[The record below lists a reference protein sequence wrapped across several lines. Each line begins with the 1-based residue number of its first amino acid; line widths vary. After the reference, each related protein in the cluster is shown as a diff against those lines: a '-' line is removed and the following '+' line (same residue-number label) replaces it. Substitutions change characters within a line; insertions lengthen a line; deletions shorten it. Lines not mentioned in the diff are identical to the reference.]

1 MTDIVERLRIHAKY
15 DPDQAEA
22 ADVIEQLREDKRK
35 AAMDYLALDAQLEMH
50 LTEIE
55 RLKKKCDKQAMILR
69 SLFPDKF
76 PDSYF
81 ICGEAGEKDQN
92 GLPAKIM
99 VVPAYGVDWSMIYER
114 TDKATGPEW

>member
-22 ADVIEQLREDKRK
+22 ADVIEQLREDKRN
-35 AAMDYLALDAQLEMH
+35 AAMDYLALDALLEMH

-69 SLFPDKF
+69 SFFPDKF

-81 ICGEAGEKDQN
+81 ICGEVGEKDQN
-92 GLPAKIM
+92 GMPKKIL
-99 VVPAYGVDWSMIYER
+99 VAPAYGVDFAYEYEYAG
-114 TDKATGPEW
+114 KVSGPEW

>member
-22 ADVIEQLREDKRK
+22 ADVIEQLREDKRN

-114 TDKATGPEW
+114 TDKASGPEW